1 MDQTTGLQGK
11 PVRNVAPYHNPI
23 LAVHNNQTPCR
34 LFATGD
40 AEGHSPVEKA
50 VSKDGRIF
58 WDSSSNFQIID
69 SNYLPPSREDL
80 QSFFGGSSQRG
91 RE

>member
-1 MDQTTGLQGK
+1 MDQTGGLQGK
-11 PVRNVAPYHNPI
+11 SVRNVAPYHNTI

-34 LFATGD
+34 LMATGD

-50 VSKDGRIF
+50 VSKDGKIF
-58 WDSSSNFQIID
+58 WDSSSNFRIID

-80 QSFFGGSSQRG
+80 QGVFSGTGSG